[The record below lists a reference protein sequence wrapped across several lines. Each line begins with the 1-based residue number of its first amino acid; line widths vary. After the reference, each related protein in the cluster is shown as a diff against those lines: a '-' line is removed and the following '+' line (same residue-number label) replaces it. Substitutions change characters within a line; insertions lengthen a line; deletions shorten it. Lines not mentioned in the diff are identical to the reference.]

1 MVYRT
6 LYRRKINRDRRV
18 GHDFQGC
25 LARRLDSRAFRVNL
39 VLSGL
44 QGLDSAVLFIVRGAF
59 FVLEPKGNLAVIR
72 HFQTVGIDGVNH
84 RLNGRAHSEGI
95 AGVFKHQGINGRIR
109 NVGPYGDLIDI
120 NHAFSGAVH
129 VLVANLVLAFFQRYL
144 YNVFLPLVP
153 RVGGFK
159 GNHGDLAVVN
169 A

>member
-95 AGVFKHQGINGRIR
+95 AGVLKHQGINGRIR
-109 NVGPYGDLIDI
+109 NVGPYGDLINI
-120 NHAFSGAVH
+120 NHAFSLAVH

-144 YNVFLPLVP
+144 YNVFFPLVP
-153 RVGGFK
+153 CRCDCK
-159 GNHGDLAVVN
+159 GNHSDLAVVN